1 MIQDI
6 APHRL
11 YNTWQPDKHAQP
23 EDFVICVQ
31 DGRLLGGRKV
41 RAALQIYSGKDRM
54 GQGAGRSAAAGAR
67 VREAQRART

>member
-31 DGRLLGGRKV
+31 DGRLLV
-41 RAALQIYSGKDRM
+41 
-54 GQGAGRSAAAGAR
+54 
-67 VREAQRART
+67 